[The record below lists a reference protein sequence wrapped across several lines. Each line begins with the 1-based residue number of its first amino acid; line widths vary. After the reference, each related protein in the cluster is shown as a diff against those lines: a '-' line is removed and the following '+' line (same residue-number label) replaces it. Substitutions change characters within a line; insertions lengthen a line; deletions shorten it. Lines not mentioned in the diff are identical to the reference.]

1 MSRGDGG
8 GLVDMMPRSHDAQI
22 NENHRFQAWFWAVQR
37 VAWVGFGVL
46 VVAALLGFTGGGGR
60 YAQGQFADEFMTLT
74 YPAVTRRRAE
84 AVLNIAIT
92 GARPQTIVQFDAAFQ
107 DAFSVVT
114 MVPPASSAVATQT
127 GITYSFDL
135 SGPGPKLLRLDLSG
149 NMVGIANYTLHV
161 DGRMVALSSLILP

>member
-1 MSRGDGG
+1 
-8 GLVDMMPRSHDAQI
+8 MPQSHHAQI

-60 YAQGQFADEFMTLT
+60 YAQGHIADEFMTLT

-84 AVLNIAIT
+84 AVLDIVIT
-92 GARPQTIVQFDAAFQ
+92 GTQPQTFVQFDAGFQ
-107 DAFSVVT
+107 DAFSVIS

-127 GITYSFDL
+127 GTTYSFDL
-135 SGPGPKLLRLDLSG
+135 SWPGPKLLRLGLSG
-149 NMVGIANYTLHV
+149 RVVGIADYTVVV
-161 DGRMVALSSLILP
+161 DGRAVALSSLILP